1 MWKEESF
8 TKHTFTLTF
17 KKSSNIGIK
26 MKKYL
31 FAQSL
36 ILLLSTQL
44 FALDDVQTMTAQ
56 HGGIVKETRNAILEV
71 VQEKERTSIYIT
83 GHDHKNITDKKLSLS
98 AIATTANGK
107 KYPVQLSFEN
117 DHYSASPAN
126 SYLHKEKN
134 YVLMLTISF
143 SGTVDRA
150 SFNLGNNLK
159 P

>member
-1 MWKEESF
+1 
-8 TKHTFTLTF
+8 
-17 KKSSNIGIK
+17 

-31 FAQSL
+31 FTLGS
-36 ILLLSTQL
+36 ILLLSWQL
-44 FALDDVQTMTAQ
+44 KAVDDVAEVTAK
-56 HGGIVKETRNAILEV
+56 HGGIVKKTSNAILEV

-83 GHDHKNITDKKLSLS
+83 GHDHKNITDKKLSLK
-98 AIATTANGK
+98 AIAKANGK
-107 KYPVQLSFEN
+107 EYPVQLSFEN
-117 DHYSASPAN
+117 DHYSANPAN

-150 SFNLGNNLK
+150 SFPLGKNLN

>member
-1 MWKEESF
+1 M
-8 TKHTFTLTF
+8 TNHL
-17 KKSSNIGIK
+17 
-26 MKKYL
+26 L
-31 FAQSL
+31 AFAQEVPLEFS
-36 ILLLSTQL
+36 
-44 FALDDVQTMTAQ
+44 AK
-56 HGGIVKETRNAILEV
+56 HGGIVKKTSSTFLEV

-98 AIATTANGK
+98 AIAMVNGK
-107 KYPVQLSFEN
+107 RYPVQLSFEN

-150 SFNLGNNLK
+150 SFHLK
-159 P
+159 GK

>member
-1 MWKEESF
+1 
-8 TKHTFTLTF
+8 
-17 KKSSNIGIK
+17 

-31 FAQSL
+31 FAVCSMAL
-36 ILLLSTQL
+36 ISSQLL
-44 FALDDVQTMTAQ
+44 ALDETAEFKAL
-56 HGGIVKETRNAILEV
+56 HGGIVKKTNNAFLEV
-71 VQEKERTSIYIT
+71 VNDQERTSIYIT

-98 AIATTANGK
+98 AIAQVNGK
-107 KYPVQLSFEN
+107 QYPVQLNFEN

-150 SFNLGNNLK
+150 NFNLKRNPLGGK
-159 P
+159 